1 MKIERR
7 RNTLLSITR
16 RIQDAREIRMEKSE
30 KKNFKRFRGSSMG
43 IAMHVEIFVEYFL
56 LRI

>member
-7 RNTLLSITR
+7 RNTLLSIMR

-30 KKNFKRFRGSSMG
+30 KKISRGLEE
-43 IAMHVEIFVEYFL
+43 VQWVL
-56 LRI
+56 LCM